1 MDTRTKIIDR
11 SSIPAQG
18 ARLVSGYFDPLTA
31 AALASLER
39 LRAETPGP
47 LVAVITDPENP
58 VLPARARAALGKE
71 VVDAYHAEEAEKIL
85 APVCK
90 FLARHGVDA
99 KRSVKVGLVGE
110 SIAKVADTGK
120 FDLLVMGSHGH
131 GALATLVMG
140 SVTTQVLA
148 HSKVP
153 LLIVR

>member
-1 MDTRTKIIDR
+1 MNILLAVDGSAYTKKMLAYLATHSELLGETHDYT
-11 SSIPAQG
+11 
-18 ARLVSGYFDPLTA
+18 VLTVQ
-31 AALASLER
+31 
-39 LRAETPGP
+39 PP
-47 LVAVITDPENP
+47 
-58 VLPARARAALGKE
+58 LPARARAALGKD
-71 VVDAYHAEEAEKIL
+71 VVDTYHAEEAEKIL

-90 FLARHGVDA
+90 FLARHGVQA
-99 KRSVKVGLVGE
+99 KRSVKVGAVGE

-153 LLIVR
+153 VLIVR